1 MAKKKLEKKLEW
13 YVYNYN
19 CNADKIEVFNIF
31 RHGGFKEYFDKWIK
45 ECKTKEEL
53 VEHLTSELRYYF
65 WSKAEYE
72 LVIELTEDNRIFL
85 NPWCGCREPEKVR
98 IDITD
103 DTSLNWKEFLEYHV
117 SRQVYKNE
125 AKIDIYDQVM
135 FRFDDFMNYIWE
147 NK

>member
-1 MAKKKLEKKLEW
+1 MAKKNLEKKLEW

-19 CNADKIEVFNIF
+19 CNADKIELFNIF
-31 RHGGFKEYFDKWIK
+31 RHGSFKEYFDKWIK
-45 ECKTKEEL
+45 TCKTKEEL
-53 VEHLTSELRYYF
+53 AEHLTSELRYYF

-72 LVIELTEDNRIFL
+72 LVIELTEDNHIFL

-117 SRQVYKNE
+117 SRQIYKNE

-135 FRFDDFMNYIWE
+135 FRFDDFMNYVWE